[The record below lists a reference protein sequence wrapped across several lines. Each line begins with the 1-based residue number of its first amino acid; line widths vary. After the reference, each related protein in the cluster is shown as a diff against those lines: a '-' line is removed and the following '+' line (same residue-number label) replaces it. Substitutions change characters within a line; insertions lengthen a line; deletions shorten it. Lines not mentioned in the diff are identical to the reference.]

1 MFHICE
7 ASFLNVHFKGKIILY
22 QSDLKN
28 LSLLICLP
36 TLMYQQFFKNI
47 QGQQIISF
55 LRAESKLITAKQSE
69 LEPTLG
75 TSLLRKFVVSSLKD
89 FLWFSKKFYC
99 SQVLCQILSLRS
111 ELTFSGIGLYLSNK
125 SSSLIKKYIHLV

>member
-22 QSDLKN
+22 QSNLKN